1 MRVEEQL
8 KIIRRGVAEII
19 SEEELLEKLRSAEEC
34 GRPLRVKLGVDPS
47 APDIHLGHTVVLRK
61 LRQFQ
66 DLGHEVIFLIGD
78 FTGRIG
84 DPTGRSE
91 ARRQLT
97 EEEVRENAATY
108 AQQVFKVLIPEKTT
122 IEFNSRWL
130 APLNFERV
138 IELSSKYTVARMLER
153 EDFAKRFQ
161 SENPVYIHE
170 FFYPLMQAYD
180 SVALKADVEL
190 GGTEQKFNILMARH
204 IQREYGQ
211 APEVAVLMPILVGTD
226 GVQRMSKSLGN
237 YIGINDSPS
246 EMYGK
251 TMSIPDRV
259 MIDYYELVTD
269 LEMAEIR
276 RLKTGIADGTLHPR
290 DVKARLAW
298 EIVRMYHGAEKADAA
313 RDEFERVF
321 VHAGLPDE
329 IPEVYIDEHSG
340 TTVRLPK
347 LLAMMGLV
355 SSGSEAKRLV
365 LQGGVRVG
373 DRRAVAPD
381 EEIELV
387 DGMVVRVGK
396 RKVARVILAKK

>member
-1 MRVEEQL
+1 MNIDEQMA
-8 KIIRRGVAEII
+8 IIRRGVAEII
-19 SEEELLEKLRSAEEC
+19 SEEELIQKLERAQME

-97 EEEVRENAATY
+97 EEEVQRNAATY
-108 AQQVFKVLIPEKTT
+108 AQQVFKVLIPEKTR

-130 APLNFERV
+130 APLNFAQV

-180 SVALKADVEL
+180 SVALEADVEL

-211 APEVAVLMPILVGTD
+211 VPEIAVLMPILVGTD

-237 YIGINDSPS
+237 YIGINESP
-246 EMYGK
+246 EDMYGK
-251 TMSIPDRV
+251 TMSIPDEV
-259 MIDYYELVTD
+259 MLEYYELVTD
-269 LEMAEIR
+269 LSSDEIER
-276 RLKTGIADGTLHPR
+276 IRSGLNDGLLHPR

-298 EIVRMYHGAEKADAA
+298 EIVRMYHGAERADEA
-313 RDEFERVF
+313 REEFDRVF
-321 VHAGLPDE
+321 VRDGLPHE
-329 IPEVYIDEHSG
+329 IPEVRIQGIAGSI
-340 TTVRLPK
+340 VRLPR
-347 LLAMMGLV
+347 LLTMTGLV
-355 SSGSEAKRLV
+355 SSNSEAKRLV
-365 LQGGVRVG
+365 LQGGVRIG
-373 DRRAVAPD
+373 DRRMMDPD
-381 EEIELV
+381 EGVKLF
-387 DGMVVRVGK
+387 DGMVVRIGK
-396 RKVARVILAKK
+396 RRVARVTLTRD